1 MNYYPIN
8 ESAARV
14 AHEMNS
20 FYTFKE
26 GQATTEYKGQVD
38 AAASM
43 AAERK
48 MLVDSIHH
56 RKIDVLLDAYARKL
70 ADWYNKGFNI
80 ESSCPS
86 VLISGAGNFP
96 VRKKE
101 KQNAARE
108 RHHKDYKAISGL
120 LDKIQSVGAGGISS
134 NDPEAL
140 NKLKEKLA
148 GLEQNHEAMKAVNA
162 YYRRHK
168 TLEGCPGLDENIRQD
183 LERYSHLG
191 FIPTYKLS
199 YNLAEIKR
207 VKQRIRE
214 LENLAEKP
222 PQGWK
227 FDGGEVLVNSGE
239 NRLQI
244 LFDGKPDEA
253 MRNTLKRKGFRWAP
267 SQGAW
272 QRQLTNNAIYA
283 AKTVLQGMAV

>member
-8 ESAARV
+8 EKAARL

-20 FYTFKE
+20 FRPFTE
-26 GQATTEYKGQVD
+26 GRTTAEYQSQVD
-38 AAASM
+38 AAAEM

-48 MLVDSIHH
+48 ERVDPTYHG
-56 RKIDVLLDAYARKL
+56 KIDGLLDAYARKL
-70 ADWYNKGFNI
+70 AEWYNKGFNI
-80 ESSCPS
+80 DSRCPS
-86 VLISGAGNFP
+86 VMISGASNFP
-96 VRKKE
+96 VRRKE

-108 RHHKDYKAISGL
+108 RHHKDYQAISGL
-120 LDKIQSVGAGGISS
+120 LDRIQALGTGGISS
-134 NDPEAL
+134 DDPEAL

-148 GLEQNHEAMKAVNA
+148 GLERNHEYMKAVNV
-162 YYRRHK
+162 YYRKHK
-168 TLEGCPGLDENIRQD
+168 TLDGCPGLDENIRQD

-207 VKQRIRE
+207 VKQRITE
-214 LENLAEKP
+214 LERLAERP

-227 FDGGEVLVNSGE
+227 FGGGEVVVNNGE

-244 LFDGKPDEA
+244 LFDGKPNEE
-253 MRNTLKRKGFRWAP
+253 MRRTLKSRGFRWAP
-267 SQGAW
+267 TQGAW

-283 AKTVLQGMAV
+283 AKEVLRGMAG